1 MKCLTCGDYFRT
13 SQWNNSKE
21 CENCTDNQ
29 KVQEYDSE
37 DQVEVDILMNPSG
50 VTRAVFY
57 D

>member
-13 SQWNNSKE
+13 NQWNNSKE